1 VAPVLQVFEN
11 APQAQILANI
21 DPHTTTVTVTP
32 QLGALLVYDVAKRT
46 SFESIERWLSEL
58 KEHADGN
65 IQTMLVGNK
74 CDLQHLRTVC
84 TVVGKALA
92 DKHAMVNIE
101 TSALDSTNVEEAF
114 HAILDKIYQEMSR
127 GMQQSHLEDEERR
140 RSERVRITG
149 GENAEANAN
158 ARANNCCA

>member
-1 VAPVLQVFEN
+1 MAPVLQVFEN

-74 CDLQHLRTVC
+74 CDLQHLRTVS
-84 TVVGKALA
+84 TEEGKALA
-92 DKHAMVNIE
+92 DKHAMVHIE

-149 GENAEANAN
+149 GENAEASAN